1 MDLLDAL
8 ATPEEIRA
16 ERTDRA
22 RLPEAQQ
29 QAEQAEAAVEFA
41 GLRAD
46 AVWQDD
52 EKHADGDVSPGM
64 PYMPSFDLDAV
75 IHSRQAHGAPLPSP
89 GVEMDGQSW
98 SPDHGVDPGM
108 DF

>member
-1 MDLLDAL
+1 MDLLDTL

-22 RLPEAQQ
+22 RLPEVQQ
-29 QAEQAEAAVEFA
+29 QAERAEAAVEFA
-41 GLRAD
+41 GLCAD

-52 EKHADGDVSPGM
+52 EKHADGDVSPGI
-64 PYMPSFDLDAV
+64 PYMPSFDLEAV
-75 IHSRQAHGAPLPSP
+75 IQSRRAHGVPLPSP
-89 GVEMDGQSW
+89 DADPDEQSW
-98 SPDHGVDPGM
+98 SPDHGTNPGM